1 MNYYYAI
8 LPLAAAVIGAA
19 ITKRIIISLV
29 FGLLIGTLLK
39 SKSILGMILLAG
51 DSLSGVV
58 SDKTNAYIILFLFC
72 FGALA
77 EIFKTGGGISG
88 FAKVIKP
95 YVKSEKGALLTI
107 WAATPISFLDCC
119 FHVIATATISKPI
132 IEDLNASKLKATF
145 IINTTSSQLVVLI
158 PFATTYVGYIL
169 GVISSSMQKAGI
181 SGNSY
186 MTYLSGVFLNFYSIL
201 ILAVS
206 ILIIFFDFDF
216 SRLFKRLLHHKTE
229 PKGNQN
235 KGEHDSQEAHE
246 QGEFDEKNSP
256 RLRNLLIPLT
266 FLIALIFFLLWW
278 TGHGKGRSFFQAIIN
293 ADYEKSIFVATI
305 ATLVLTALLYIFQK
319 IPMEK
324 IEGSFLEGGVDL
336 LPPIVILILA
346 WAITDV
352 TKELGFT
359 KFVSSI
365 ITTSFP
371 HQLIPF
377 IIFLVGGLVSY
388 FMGSSWGTWALIMPI
403 AFTLIASTGA
413 NIPLTVGAVLAGGS
427 IGDNLSPLGETPV
440 TTSSLM
446 GVPITEHIKYALP
459 FGLVVIVT
467 SALLYVI
474 AGYFVF

>member
-1 MNYYYAI
+1 MDHYYAL

-19 ITKRIIISLV
+19 ITKRIIISLA

-39 SKSILGMILLAG
+39 SKSILGMILFAG
-51 DSLSGVV
+51 DSLAGVV

-88 FAKVIKP
+88 FATAIKP
-95 YVKSEKGALLTI
+95 YIKSEKGALMTI

-119 FHVIATATISKPI
+119 FHVIATTTISKPI
-132 IEDLNASKLKATF
+132 VEDLNASKLKAAF

-169 GVISSSMQKAGI
+169 GLISSSMQKAGL

-201 ILAVS
+201 MIAVS
-206 ILIIFFDFDF
+206 ILVIFFNLDF
-216 SRLFKRLLHHKTE
+216 SRLFQRLLNRKTQKDE
-229 PKGNQN
+229 SQ
-235 KGEHDSQEAHE
+235 GEHDAEEAHE
-246 QGEFDEKNSP
+246 QGDFDEKTSP
-256 RLRNLLIPLT
+256 RLRNLLIPLA

-293 ADYEKSIFVATI
+293 AEYEKSIFVATI
-305 ATLVLTALLYIFQK
+305 ATLVLTLLLYVFQRISMK
-319 IPMEK
+319 K
-324 IEGSFLEGGVDL
+324 IESSFLTGGVDL

-352 TKELGFT
+352 TKALGFH
-359 KFVSSI
+359 KFVSSL

-371 HQLIPF
+371 HQLIPL
-377 IIFLVGGLVSY
+377 IVFLVGGLVSY

-403 AFTLIASTGA
+403 AFSLAASTGA
-413 NIPLTVGAVLAGGS
+413 SIPLTVGAVLAGGS

-440 TTSSLM
+440 TTSAIM
-446 GVPITEHIKYALP
+446 GVPITEHVKYALP
-459 FGLVVIVT
+459 FGLVVVVI
-467 SALLYVI
+467 SALLYTA